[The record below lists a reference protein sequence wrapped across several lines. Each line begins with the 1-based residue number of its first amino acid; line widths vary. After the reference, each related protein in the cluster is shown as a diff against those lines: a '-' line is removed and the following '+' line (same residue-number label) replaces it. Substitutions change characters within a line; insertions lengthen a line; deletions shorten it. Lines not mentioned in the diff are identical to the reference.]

1 MELLDLD
8 GVIEKGVFEIPSYQ
22 RGYAWQMRQLKDFW
36 NDLEHVS
43 KLGNQFHY
51 MHSLTL
57 RELENEFENSAFEII
72 DGQQRLA
79 TSLILLGLLAKTTQN
94 KDPKYSLINLEPIL
108 SYKYYGL
115 SEAFRAITEEEKDL
129 EAFKTS
135 FYAKNLI
142 EAYAFFKEKISDT
155 PIETLEKMFDALI
168 KKMLFSVV
176 GLNDS
181 RIDPFSSF
189 ETINNRGKDLSTLE
203 LLKNRLHFVAHK
215 ICEGK
220 KLEKLQQEINDT
232 YTLIYHDLR
241 QFEDDHLEGFLK
253 HFVAYYYGEKGD
265 FKKRLLEMEFN
276 AHKRYTD
283 NTNFNDEYE
292 KIDELLL
299 YLSYSSKVWYFLH
312 TLDDEELRIEITPK
326 MRGLLDKMRR
336 LNALNDN
343 AFLPLLLSLLTIQR
357 AGKSANEQPYTT
369 KELEGLLEHLERFGF
384 LIYVVAGKNTAKNEW
399 IELAFKAIQ
408 AYRFWGDK
416 ITIENLPTLEENF
429 FNRQGNSALELLE
442 ESIHSLKNTEKWYKW
457 GKALNYLLYEYELH
471 HNPETT
477 LNFDGSIESIEHIL
491 PQNPDQGYSAKEK
504 NWAKNPNIVHALGN
518 LLLMAKNANSSLSN
532 KPFDEKR
539 KEYLKGSY
547 SEKEVAKNASFGVEQ
562 IKERSEKLL
571 DFLIARYRIA
581 ELVDESTIKA
591 FKNALLKTLDD
602 ASLKNKGSIFSASN
616 HNKEEQAM
624 LKR

>member
-1 MELLDLD
+1 MELLNLD
-8 GVIEKGVFEIPSYQ
+8 RVIEKGVFEIPSYQ
-22 RGYAWQMRQLKDFW
+22 RGYAWQERQLKDFW

-43 KLGNQFHY
+43 KLGDKFHY

-57 RELENEFENSAFEII
+57 KELENDFENSAFEII

-115 SEAFRAITEEEKDL
+115 NEAFRAITEEEKDL
-129 EAFKTS
+129 EKFQTS

-142 EAYAFFKEKISDT
+142 EAYTFFKEKISDT
-155 PIETLEKMFDALI
+155 PIEALEKMFDALI

-176 GLNDS
+176 GLNDN

-241 QFEDDHLEGFLK
+241 QFEDAHLEGFLK

-276 AHKRYTD
+276 AHQRYTD
-283 NTNFNDEYE
+283 NTNFDDEYE
-292 KIDELLL
+292 RIDHLLF
-299 YLSYSSKVWYFLH
+299 YLSYSSKVWNFLH
-312 TLDDEELRIEITPK
+312 TLDEKSIALIVDDNKKLEMEITPK
-326 MRGLLDKMRR
+326 MHNLLDKMRR
-336 LNALNDN
+336 LNALSDN
-343 AFLPLLLSLLTIQR
+343 AFLPLLLSLLTIQLVGR
-357 AGKSANEQPYTT
+357 SGDERHYTT
-369 KELEGLLEHLERFGF
+369 KELEGLLEYLERFGF
-384 LIYVVAGKNTAKNEW
+384 LIYGVAGKNTAKNEW
-399 IELAFKAIQ
+399 IELAFEAFR
-408 AYRFWGDK
+408 AYRYGEEN
-416 ITIENLPTLEENF
+416 IAIEKLPTLEKSF

-442 ESIHSLKNTEKWYKW
+442 ESIHSKKNTEKWYKW

-477 LNFDGSIESIEHIL
+477 LNFDGSLESIEHIL

-518 LLLMAKNANSSLSN
+518 LLLIPKNANSSLSN

-539 KEYLKGSY
+539 KQYLKGSY
-547 SEKEVAKNASFGVEQ
+547 SEKEVAKNASFGIEQ

-571 DFLIARYRIA
+571 DFLTAHYRIA

-591 FKNALLKTLDD
+591 FKNA
-602 ASLKNKGSIFSASN
+602 SLKDIK
-616 HNKEEQAM
+616 
-624 LKR
+624 

>member
-22 RGYAWQMRQLKDFW
+22 RGYAWQIRQLEDFW

-43 KLGNQFHY
+43 KLGDKFHY

-57 RELENEFENSAFEII
+57 RGLENELEDSAFEII

-129 EAFKTS
+129 EKFKTS

-142 EAYAFFKEKISDT
+142 KAYTFFKEKISNT
-155 PIETLEKMFDALI
+155 PVGTLERMFDALT
-168 KKMLFSVV
+168 KKMLFSVAE
-176 GLNDS
+176 LNDN

-203 LLKNRLHFVAHK
+203 LFKNRLHFVAHK
-215 ICEGK
+215 ICNGQ
-220 KLEKLQQEINDT
+220 KLETLQQEINKT
-232 YTLIYHDLR
+232 YTIVYYDLR
-241 QFEDDHLEGFLK
+241 SFEDDDLERFLK
-253 HFVAYYYGEKGD
+253 HFVAYYYGENSNR
-265 FKKRLLEMEFN
+265 FKERLLEMEFN
-276 AHKRYTD
+276 AHRKYD
-283 NTNFNDEYE
+283 DANLDDEYE
-292 KIDELLL
+292 KIDELLF
-299 YLSYSSKVWYFLH
+299 YLSYSSKVWNFLH
-312 TLDDEELRIEITPK
+312 TLDDEVLRIEITPK
-326 MRGLLDKMRR
+326 MRTLLDKMRR
-336 LNALNDN
+336 LNALSDN
-343 AFLPLLLSLLTIQR
+343 AFLPLLLSLFTIQLVK
-357 AGKSANEQPYTT
+357 KSTNEQPYTT
-369 KELEGLLEHLERFGF
+369 KELESLLEYLERFGF
-384 LIYVVAGKNTAKNEW
+384 LIYGVAGKNTTKNEW
-399 IELAFKAIQ
+399 IELAFMAFK
-408 AYRFWGDK
+408 AYREGEGN
-416 ITIENLPTLEENF
+416 ITIEYLPTLEKNF
-429 FNRQGNSALELLE
+429 FKGEHSGLKLLE
-442 ESIHSLKNTEKWYKW
+442 NNINFNNTEKWYQW

-477 LNFDGSIESIEHIL
+477 LNFDSSIESIEHIL
-491 PQNPDQGYSAKEK
+491 PQKPDQGYSAKEK

-518 LLLMAKNANSSLSN
+518 LLLIPKNANSSLSN
-532 KPFDEKR
+532 KPFEEKR

-547 SEKEVAKNASFGVEQ
+547 SEKEVAKNASFGVAQ

-581 ELVDESTIKA
+581 ELVGESVIKA
-591 FKNALLKTLDD
+591 FKNALLKD
-602 ASLKNKGSIFSASN
+602 I
-616 HNKEEQAM
+616 E
-624 LKR
+624 

>member
-1 MELLDLD
+1 MELLNLD

-22 RGYAWQMRQLKDFW
+22 RGYAWQIRQLKDFW

-43 KLGNQFHY
+43 KLGDKFHY

-57 RELENEFENSAFEII
+57 RESENEFESSAFEII

-94 KDPKYSLINLEPIL
+94 KDPKYSLINLESIL

-115 SEAFRAITEEEKDL
+115 SEAFRAIMEEEKDL
-129 EAFKTS
+129 ERFQTS

-142 EAYAFFKEKISDT
+142 DSCAFFKEKISDT
-155 PIETLEKMFDALI
+155 PMEMLEKMFDALI

-176 GLNDS
+176 GLNDN

-215 ICEGK
+215 ICDEED
-220 KLEKLQQEINDT
+220 LENLQQEINDT
-232 YTLIYHDLR
+232 YTRIYHDLR
-241 QFEDDHLEGFLK
+241 FFKDDHKDDHLEGFLK

-283 NTNFNDEYE
+283 NTNFDDEYE
-292 KIDELLL
+292 RIDHLLF
-299 YLSYSSKVWYFLH
+299 YLSYSSKVWHFLH
-312 TLDDEELRIEITPK
+312 TPDEKSIALIFDDNRKLEMEITPK
-326 MRGLLDKMRR
+326 MHGLLDKMRR
-336 LNALNDN
+336 LNALSDN
-343 AFLPLLLSLLTIQR
+343 AFLPLLLSLLTIQLVGR
-357 AGKSANEQPYTT
+357 SANEQPYTT
-369 KELEGLLEHLERFGF
+369 QELEGLLEYLERFGF
-384 LIYVVAGKNTAKNEW
+384 LVYGVAGKNTAKNEW
-399 IELAFKAIQ
+399 IELAFQAFR
-408 AYRFWGDK
+408 AYRYGEEN
-416 ITIENLPTLEENF
+416 IAIEKLPTLEKSF
-429 FNRQGNSALELLE
+429 FNRQGNSGLELLE
-442 ESIHSLKNTEKWYKW
+442 ESIHSKKNTEKWYQW

-477 LNFDGSIESIEHIL
+477 LNFDSSIESIEHIL
-491 PQNPDQGYSAKEK
+491 PQKPDQGYSAKEK
-504 NWAKNPNIVHALGN
+504 SWAKNPNIVHALGN
-518 LLLMAKNANSSLSN
+518 LLLIPKNANSSLSN
-532 KPFDEKR
+532 KPFEEKR

-547 SEKEVAKNASFGVEQ
+547 SEKEVAKNVSFGVAQ

-571 DFLIARYRIA
+571 DFLIAHYRIA
-581 ELVDESTIKA
+581 ELVGESEIKA
-591 FKNALLKTLDD
+591 FKNALLRTLND
-602 ASLKNKGSIFSASN
+602 AIVQK
-616 HNKEEQAM
+616 
-624 LKR
+624 

>member
-22 RGYAWQMRQLKDFW
+22 RGYAWQERQLKDFW

-43 KLGNQFHY
+43 KLGDKFHY

-57 RELENEFENSAFEII
+57 RELENDFENSAFEII

-142 EAYAFFKEKISDT
+142 DAYVFFKEKISDT
-155 PIETLEKMFDALI
+155 PIEALEKMFDALI

-176 GLNDS
+176 ELNDN

-241 QFEDDHLEGFLK
+241 RFEDAHLEDFLK

-283 NTNFNDEYE
+283 NTNFNEEYE
-292 KIDELLL
+292 KIDDLLF
-299 YLSYSSKVWYFLH
+299 YLSYSSKVWNFLH
-312 TLDDEELRIEITPK
+312 TLDEKSIALIVDDNKKLEIEITPK
-326 MRGLLDKMRR
+326 MRNLLEKMRR
-336 LNALNDN
+336 LNALSEN

-384 LIYVVAGKNTAKNEW
+384 LIYGVAGKNTAKNEW
-399 IELAFKAIQ
+399 IELAFMAFR
-408 AYRFWGDK
+408 AYRYGEEN
-416 ITIENLPTLEENF
+416 IVIENLPVLEKIF
-429 FNRQGNSALELLE
+429 FNRQGNSGLELLE
-442 ESIHSLKNTEKWYKW
+442 EYIHSKKNAEKWYKW

-471 HNPETT
+471 HNPETN
-477 LNFDGSIESIEHIL
+477 LKFDSSLESIEHVL

-518 LLLMAKNANSSLSN
+518 LLLIPKNANSSLSN

-547 SEKEVAKNASFGVEQ
+547 SEKEVAKNASFGVDQ

-571 DFLIARYRIA
+571 DFLIAHYRIA
-581 ELVDESTIKA
+581 ELVGESAIKT
-591 FKNALLKTLDD
+591 FKNA
-602 ASLKNKGSIFSASN
+602 SLENIK
-616 HNKEEQAM
+616 
-624 LKR
+624 

>member
-1 MELLDLD
+1 MELLNLD

-22 RGYAWQMRQLKDFW
+22 RGYAWQKSQLEDFW

-43 KLGNQFHY
+43 KLGNKFHY

-57 RELENEFENSAFEII
+57 RESENELEDSVFEII

-115 SEAFRAITEEEKDL
+115 SEAFIAITEEEKDL
-129 EAFKTS
+129 ERFQTS

-142 EAYAFFKEKISDT
+142 DAYAFFKEKISDT
-155 PIETLEKMFDALI
+155 PIGTLERMFNSLI

-176 GLNDS
+176 ELNDN

-203 LLKNRLHFVAHK
+203 LFKNRLHFVVHK
-215 ICEGK
+215 ICDGK
-220 KLEKLQQEINDT
+220 KLEKLQNEINDT
-232 YTLIYHDLR
+232 YTRIYYDLR
-241 QFEDDHLEGFLK
+241 HFKDDHLEGFLK

-292 KIDELLL
+292 KIDDLLF
-299 YLSYSSKVWYFLH
+299 YLSYSSKVWNFLH
-312 TLDDEELRIEITPK
+312 TLDEKSIALIFDDNRKLQMEITPK
-326 MRGLLDKMRR
+326 MRGLLDKMRH
-336 LNALNDN
+336 LNALSDN
-343 AFLPLLLSLLTIQR
+343 AFLPLLLSLLTIQLVGR
-357 AGKSANEQPYTT
+357 SANEQPYTT
-369 KELEGLLEHLERFGF
+369 QELEGLLEYLERFGF
-384 LIYVVAGKNTAKNEW
+384 LIYGVAGKNTAKNEW
-399 IELAFKAIQ
+399 IELAFKAFR
-408 AYRFWGDK
+408 AYRYGEEN
-416 ITIENLPTLEENF
+416 IVIGNLPTLEKSF
-429 FNRQGNSALELLE
+429 FKGEHSGLKLLE
-442 ESIHSLKNTEKWYKW
+442 NNINFNNAKKWYEW
-457 GKALNYLLYEYELH
+457 NKALNYLLYEYELY

-477 LNFDGSIESIEHIL
+477 LNFDSSLESIEHIL

-504 NWAKNPNIVHALGN
+504 NWAKNPHIVHALGN
-518 LLLMAKNANSSLSN
+518 LLLIPKNANSSLSN
-532 KPFDEKR
+532 KPFEEKR

-547 SEKEVAKNASFGVEQ
+547 SEKEVAKNASFGVAQ

-581 ELVDESTIKA
+581 ELVNESAIKA
-591 FKNALLKTLDD
+591 FKNALLKDI
-602 ASLKNKGSIFSASN
+602 K
-616 HNKEEQAM
+616 
-624 LKR
+624 

>member
-22 RGYAWQMRQLKDFW
+22 RGYAWQERQLKDFW

-43 KLGNQFHY
+43 KLGDKFHY

-115 SEAFRAITEEEKDL
+115 SEAFRAITEEENDL

-155 PIETLEKMFDALI
+155 PVETLEKMFDALI

-176 GLNDS
+176 GLNDN

-215 ICEGK
+215 ICDGK

-283 NTNFNDEYE
+283 NTNFNEEYE
-292 KIDELLL
+292 KIDELLF
-299 YLSYSSKVWYFLH
+299 YLSYSSKVWNFLH
-312 TLDDEELRIEITPK
+312 TLDEKSITLIVDDNKKLEIEITPK
-326 MRGLLDKMRR
+326 MCGLLEKMRR
-336 LNALNDN
+336 LNALSEN

-384 LIYVVAGKNTAKNEW
+384 LIYGVAGKNTAKNEW
-399 IELAFKAIQ
+399 IELAFKAFRAFRYGEENIV
-408 AYRFWGDK
+408 
-416 ITIENLPTLEENF
+416 IEKLPTLEKSF
-429 FNRQGNSALELLE
+429 FNRQGNSGLELLE
-442 ESIHSLKNTEKWYKW
+442 EYIHSKKNTEKWYQW

-477 LNFDGSIESIEHIL
+477 LNFDSSIESIEHIL
-491 PQNPDQGYSAKEK
+491 PQKPDQGYSVKEK
-504 NWAKNPNIVHALGN
+504 SWAKNPHVVHALGN
-518 LLLMAKNANSSLSN
+518 LLLISKNANSSLSN
-532 KPFDEKR
+532 KPFEEKR
-539 KEYLKGSY
+539 KAYLKGSY

-571 DFLIARYRIA
+571 DFLIVHYHIA
-581 ELVDESTIKA
+581 ELVGESAIKA
-591 FKNALLKTLDD
+591 FKNALLKEI
-602 ASLKNKGSIFSASN
+602 K
-616 HNKEEQAM
+616 
-624 LKR
+624 

>member
-1 MELLDLD
+1 MELLNLD

-22 RGYAWQMRQLKDFW
+22 RGYAWHKEQLKDFW

-43 KLGNQFHY
+43 KLGDKFHY

-115 SEAFRAITEEEKDL
+115 NEAFRAITEEEKDL
-129 EAFKTS
+129 EKFQTS

-142 EAYAFFKEKISDT
+142 NAYAFFKGKISDT
-155 PIETLEKMFDALI
+155 PMEALEKMFDALI

-176 GLNDS
+176 GLNDN

-203 LLKNRLHFVAHK
+203 LFKNRLHFVAHK
-215 ICEGK
+215 ICDGK

-232 YTLIYHDLR
+232 YTRIYYDLR
-241 QFEDDHLEGFLK
+241 HFKDDHLESFLK

-276 AHKRYTD
+276 AHQRYTD
-283 NTNFNDEYE
+283 NTNFDDEYE
-292 KIDELLL
+292 RIDDLLF
-299 YLSYSSKVWYFLH
+299 YLSYSSKVWHFLH
-312 TLDDEELRIEITPK
+312 TLDEKSIALIFDDNRKLEMEITPK

-336 LNALNDN
+336 LNALSDN

-357 AGKSANEQPYTT
+357 AGKSANEQSYAT
-369 KELEGLLEHLERFGF
+369 KELEGLLEYLERFGF
-384 LIYVVAGKNTAKNEW
+384 LIYGVAGKNTAKNEW
-399 IELAFKAIQ
+399 IELAFRAFR
-408 AYRFWGDK
+408 AYRYGEEN
-416 ITIENLPTLEENF
+416 IAIEDLPTLEKSF

-442 ESIHSLKNTEKWYKW
+442 ESIHSKKNTEKWYQW

-477 LNFDGSIESIEHIL
+477 LNFDSSLESIEHIL
-491 PQNPDQGYSAKEK
+491 PQKPDQGYNAKEK
-504 NWAKNPNIVHALGN
+504 SWAKNPHIVHALGN
-518 LLLMAKNANSSLSN
+518 LLLIPKNANSSLSN
-532 KPFDEKR
+532 KPFEEKR
-539 KEYLKGSY
+539 KQYLKGSY
-547 SEKEVAKNASFGVEQ
+547 SEKEVAKNTSFGVAQ

-581 ELVDESTIKA
+581 ELVDESAIKA
-591 FKNALLKTLDD
+591 FKNA
-602 ASLKNKGSIFSASN
+602 SLKDI
-616 HNKEEQAM
+616 E
-624 LKR
+624 

>member
-8 GVIEKGVFEIPSYQ
+8 RVMEKGVFEIPSYQ

-115 SEAFRAITEEEKDL
+115 NEAFRAITEEEKDL

-142 EAYAFFKEKISDT
+142 DAYEFFKEKISDT
-155 PIETLEKMFDALI
+155 PIETLERMFDALI
-168 KKMLFSVV
+168 KKMLFSVM
-176 GLNDS
+176 GLNDN

-215 ICEGK
+215 ICDGK

-241 QFEDDHLEGFLK
+241 QFEDAHLEGFLK

-283 NTNFNDEYE
+283 NTNFNEEYE
-292 KIDELLL
+292 KIDDLLF
-299 YLSYSSKVWYFLH
+299 YLSYSSKVWNFLH
-312 TLDDEELRIEITPK
+312 TLDKKSITLIVDDNKKLEIEITPK
-326 MRGLLDKMRR
+326 MRNLLEKMRR
-336 LNALNDN
+336 LNALSDN
-343 AFLPLLLSLLTIQR
+343 AFLPLLLSLLTIQLAVR
-357 AGKSANEQPYTT
+357 SGSKRHYTT
-369 KELEGLLEHLERFGF
+369 KELEDLLEYLERFGF
-384 LIYVVAGKNTAKNEW
+384 LIYGVAGKDTPKNEW

-408 AYRFWGDK
+408 ACRSWDDK
-416 ITIENLPTLEENF
+416 ITIEDLPTLEKNF
-429 FNRQGNSALELLE
+429 FNRQGNSTLELLE
-442 ESIHSLKNTEKWYKW
+442 ESILSKKNAEKWYKW

-491 PQNPDQGYSAKEK
+491 PQKPDQGYSAKEK

-571 DFLIARYRIA
+571 DFLIAHYRIA
-581 ELVDESTIKA
+581 ELVDESAIQA
-591 FKNALLKTLDD
+591 FKNALLKDI
-602 ASLKNKGSIFSASN
+602 K
-616 HNKEEQAM
+616 
-624 LKR
+624 

>member
-1 MELLDLD
+1 M
-8 GVIEKGVFEIPSYQ
+8 
-22 RGYAWQMRQLKDFW
+22 KDFW

-43 KLGNQFHY
+43 KLGNKFHY

-57 RELENEFENSAFEII
+57 RELENELEDSAFEII

-142 EAYAFFKEKISDT
+142 KAYAFFKEKISDT

-176 GLNDS
+176 ELNDN

-215 ICEGK
+215 ICDEGD
-220 KLEKLQQEINDT
+220 LENLQQEINDT
-232 YTLIYHDLR
+232 YTRIYHDLR
-241 QFEDDHLEGFLK
+241 FFEDTHLGDFLK
-253 HFVAYYYGEKGD
+253 YFVAYYYGEKKD
-265 FKKRLLEMEFN
+265 FKERLLNTAFD
-276 AHKRYTD
+276 AHKKYD
-283 NTNFNDEYE
+283 DLYDEYE
-292 KIDELLL
+292 KINDLLL

-326 MRGLLDKMRR
+326 TRTLLEKMRC
-336 LNALNDN
+336 LNALSDN
-343 AFLPLLLSLLTIQR
+343 AFLPLLLSLFTIQLAVR
-357 AGKSANEQPYTT
+357 SGSERHYTT
-369 KELEGLLEHLERFGF
+369 KELESLSAYLERFGF
-384 LIYVVAGKNTAKNEW
+384 LIYGVAGKNTAKNEW
-399 IELAFKAIQ
+399 IELAFQAFR
-408 AYRFWGDK
+408 AYRFWENK
-416 ITIENLPTLEENF
+416 ITIEDLPTLEKSF
-429 FNRQGNSALELLE
+429 FKGEHSALELLE
-442 ESIHSLKNTEKWYKW
+442 ENIHSKKNTEKWYQW
-457 GKALNYLLYEYELH
+457 DKALNYLLYEYELY

-491 PQNPDQGYSAKEK
+491 PQKPDQGYSAKEK
-504 NWAKNPNIVHALGN
+504 DWAKNPHVVHALGN
-518 LLLMAKNANSSLSN
+518 LLLISKNANSSLSN
-532 KPFDEKR
+532 KPFEEKR
-539 KEYLKGSY
+539 KAYLKGSY
-547 SEKEVAKNASFGVEQ
+547 SEKEVAKNASFGIIEIQ
-562 IKERSEKLL
+562 KRSEKLL
-571 DFLIARYRIA
+571 DFLIMRYRIA
-581 ELVDESTIKA
+581 ELVGEDAIKD
-591 FKNALLKTLDD
+591 FKNALLKEI
-602 ASLKNKGSIFSASN
+602 K
-616 HNKEEQAM
+616 
-624 LKR
+624 

>member
-1 MELLDLD
+1 MELLNLD

-79 TSLILLGLLAKTTQN
+79 TSLILLGLLAKTTKH

-129 EAFKTS
+129 EAFKAS

-142 EAYAFFKEKISDT
+142 KAYAFFKEKISDT

-176 GLNDS
+176 GLNDN

-203 LLKNRLHFVAHK
+203 LLKNRLHFVVHK

-220 KLEKLQQEINDT
+220 KLEKLQQEINNT

-265 FKKRLLEMEFN
+265 FKKRLLEMELN

-283 NTNFNDEYE
+283 NTNFNEEYE
-292 KIDELLL
+292 KIDDLLF
-299 YLSYSSKVWYFLH
+299 YLSYSSKVWNFLH
-312 TLDDEELRIEITPK
+312 TLDEKSITLIVDDNKKLEIEITPK
-326 MRGLLDKMRR
+326 MRGLLEKMRR
-336 LNALNDN
+336 LNALSEN

-357 AGKSANEQPYTT
+357 AGKSTNEQPYTT
-369 KELEGLLEHLERFGF
+369 KELEGLLEYLERFGF
-384 LIYVVAGKNTAKNEW
+384 LIYGVAGKNTAKNEW
-399 IELAFKAIQ
+399 IELAFQAFR
-408 AYRFWGDK
+408 AYRSWEDR
-416 ITIENLPTLEENF
+416 ITIEDLPTLEKNF
-429 FNRQGNSALELLE
+429 FKGEHSGLELLE
-442 ESIHSLKNTEKWYKW
+442 ESIHSKKNTEKWYKW
-457 GKALNYLLYEYELH
+457 GKALNYLLYEYELR

-477 LNFDGSIESIEHIL
+477 LKFDDSIESIEHIL

-504 NWAKNPNIVHALGN
+504 NWAKNPNIVHALVN

-571 DFLIARYRIA
+571 DFLIAHYRVA
-581 ELVDESTIKA
+581 ELVGESAIKA
-591 FKNALLKTLDD
+591 FKNALLKD
-602 ASLKNKGSIFSASN
+602 I
-616 HNKEEQAM
+616 E
-624 LKR
+624 

>member
-1 MELLDLD
+1 MELLTLD
-8 GVIEKGVFEIPSYQ
+8 GVVEKGVFEIPSYQ
-22 RGYAWQMRQLKDFW
+22 RGYAWQIRQLKDFW

-43 KLGNQFHY
+43 KLGDKFHY

-57 RELENEFENSAFEII
+57 RELENEFESSAFEII

-79 TSLILLGLLAKTTQN
+79 TSLILLGLLAKITKH

-115 SEAFRAITEEEKDL
+115 SEAFRAIMEEEKDL
-129 EAFKTS
+129 KAFKTS

-142 EAYAFFKEKISDT
+142 DAYAFFQEKISDT
-155 PIETLEKMFDALI
+155 PMETLEKMFDALI

-176 GLNDS
+176 ELNDN

-203 LLKNRLHFVAHK
+203 LLKNRLHFVVHK
-215 ICEGK
+215 ICDEED
-220 KLEKLQQEINDT
+220 LENLQNEINDT
-232 YTLIYHDLR
+232 YTRIYHDLR
-241 QFEDDHLEGFLK
+241 SFEDDHLDSFLK
-253 HFVAYYYGEKGD
+253 HFVAYYYGENSK
-265 FKKRLLEMEFN
+265 FKERLLDTAFD
-276 AHKRYTD
+276 AHKKYHSSY
-283 NTNFNDEYE
+283 DEYE
-292 KIDELLL
+292 KINDLLL

-336 LNALNDN
+336 LNALSDN

-384 LIYVVAGKNTAKNEW
+384 LIYGVAGKNTAKNKW
-399 IELAFKAIQ
+399 IGLAFKAIQ
-408 AYRFWGDK
+408 ACRFWEDK
-416 ITIENLPTLEENF
+416 ITIEDLPTLEKNF
-429 FNRQGNSALELLE
+429 FKGEHSGLELLE
-442 ESIHSLKNTEKWYKW
+442 ESIHSKKNTEKWYKW

-477 LNFDGSIESIEHIL
+477 LNFDGSIESIEHVL
-491 PQNPDQGYSAKEK
+491 PQNPDQGYSTKEK
-504 NWAKNPNIVHALGN
+504 NWAKNPHVVHALGN
-518 LLLMAKNANSSLSN
+518 LLLIPKNANSSLSN

-539 KEYLKGSY
+539 KAYLKGSY
-547 SEKEVAKNASFGVEQ
+547 SEKEVAKNATFGVVEIQ
-562 IKERSEKLL
+562 KRSEKLL
-571 DFLIARYRIA
+571 DFLIAHYRIA
-581 ELVDESTIKA
+581 ELVGESAIKA
-591 FKNALLKTLDD
+591 FKNALLKEI
-602 ASLKNKGSIFSASN
+602 K
-616 HNKEEQAM
+616 
-624 LKR
+624 

>member
-22 RGYAWQMRQLKDFW
+22 RGYAWQERQLKDFW

-43 KLGNQFHY
+43 KLGDKFHY

-57 RELENEFENSAFEII
+57 RELENELESSAFEII

-115 SEAFRAITEEEKDL
+115 SEAFRAIMEEEKDL
-129 EAFKTS
+129 EIFQTS

-142 EAYAFFKEKISDT
+142 DAYTFFKEKISDT
-155 PIETLEKMFDALI
+155 PVGTLEKMFDALI

-176 GLNDS
+176 ELNDN

-215 ICEGK
+215 ICDEED
-220 KLEKLQQEINDT
+220 LENLQNEINDT
-232 YTLIYHDLR
+232 YTRIYHDLR
-241 QFEDDHLEGFLK
+241 FFKDDHLEGFLK
-253 HFVAYYYGEKGD
+253 HFVAYYYGENSK
-265 FKKRLLEMEFN
+265 FKERLLDTAFD
-276 AHKRYTD
+276 AHKKYHSSY
-283 NTNFNDEYE
+283 DEYE
-292 KIDELLL
+292 KINDLLL

-326 MRGLLDKMRR
+326 MRGLLDKMRH
-336 LNALNDN
+336 LNALSEN
-343 AFLPLLLSLLTIQR
+343 AFLPLLLSLLTIQLAVR
-357 AGKSANEQPYTT
+357 SGDERHYTT
-369 KELEGLLEHLERFGF
+369 KELEDLLEYLERFGF
-384 LIYVVAGKNTAKNEW
+384 LIYGVAGKNTAKNEW
-399 IELAFKAIQ
+399 IGLAFKAIQ
-408 AYRFWGDK
+408 ACRFWEDK
-416 ITIENLPTLEENF
+416 ITIEDLPTLEKNF
-429 FNRQGNSALELLE
+429 FNRHKNSALELLE
-442 ESIHSLKNTEKWYKW
+442 ESILSKKNTEKWYEW
-457 GKALNYLLYEYELH
+457 GKALNYLLYEYELY

-477 LNFDGSIESIEHIL
+477 LNFDSSIESIEHIL
-491 PQNPDQGYSAKEK
+491 PQKPDQGYSAKEK
-504 NWAKNPNIVHALGN
+504 SWAKNPHIVHALGN
-518 LLLMAKNANSSLSN
+518 LLLIPKNANSSLSN
-532 KPFDEKR
+532 KPFEEKR
-539 KEYLKGSY
+539 KQYLKGSY
-547 SEKEVAKNASFGVEQ
+547 SEKEVAKNASFGVVQ

-581 ELVDESTIKA
+581 ELVGESEIKA
-591 FKNALLKTLDD
+591 FKSALLKEI
-602 ASLKNKGSIFSASN
+602 K
-616 HNKEEQAM
+616 
-624 LKR
+624 

>member
-22 RGYAWQMRQLKDFW
+22 RGYAWQERQLKDFW

-43 KLGNQFHY
+43 KLGNQSHY

-57 RELENEFENSAFEII
+57 RELENEFENSTFEII

-94 KDPKYSLINLEPIL
+94 KDPKYSLINLKPIL

-115 SEAFRAITEEEKDL
+115 SEAFRAITEEEKNL

-142 EAYAFFKEKISDT
+142 DTYAFFKEKISNT

-176 GLNDS
+176 GLNDN

-241 QFEDDHLEGFLK
+241 QFEDTHLEGFLK

-283 NTNFNDEYE
+283 NTNFDDEYE
-292 KIDELLL
+292 RIDDLLF
-299 YLSYSSKVWYFLH
+299 YLSYSSKVWNFLH
-312 TLDDEELRIEITPK
+312 TLDEKSIALIVDDNKKLEMEITPK
-326 MRGLLDKMRR
+326 MRGLLEKMRR

-384 LIYVVAGKNTAKNEW
+384 LIYGVADGKKTAKNEW

-429 FNRQGNSALELLE
+429 FKGKYSGLELLE
-442 ESIHSLKNTEKWYKW
+442 ESIHSKKNAEKWYQW

-477 LNFDGSIESIEHIL
+477 LNFDSSLESIEHIL
-491 PQNPDQGYSAKEK
+491 PQKPDQGYSAKEK
-504 NWAKNPNIVHALGN
+504 NWTKNPNIVHALGN
-518 LLLMAKNANSSLSN
+518 LLLIPKNANSSLSN

-539 KEYLKGSY
+539 KEYFKGSY

-581 ELVDESTIKA
+581 ELVGESAIKA
-591 FKNALLKTLDD
+591 FKNALLKDI
-602 ASLKNKGSIFSASN
+602 K
-616 HNKEEQAM
+616 
-624 LKR
+624 

>member
-1 MELLDLD
+1 MKLLDLD

-22 RGYAWQMRQLKDFW
+22 RGYAWQDRQLKDFW

-43 KLGNQFHY
+43 KLGDKFHY

-57 RELENEFENSAFEII
+57 RELENEFESSAFEII

-79 TSLILLGLLAKTTQN
+79 TSLILLGLLAKITQN

-115 SEAFRAITEEEKDL
+115 SEAFRAITEEEKNL
-129 EAFKTS
+129 KAFKTS

-142 EAYAFFKEKISDT
+142 DAYAFFKEKISNT
-155 PIETLEKMFDALI
+155 PVEALEKMFDALI

-176 GLNDS
+176 GLNDN

-203 LLKNRLHFVAHK
+203 LFKNRLHFVAHK
-215 ICEGK
+215 ICDGK
-220 KLEKLQQEINDT
+220 KLEKLQQEINNT

-241 QFEDDHLEGFLK
+241 QFEDAHLESFLK

-283 NTNFNDEYE
+283 NTNFDDEYE
-292 KIDELLL
+292 KIDDLLF
-299 YLSYSSKVWYFLH
+299 YLSYSSKVWNFLH
-312 TLDDEELRIEITPK
+312 TLDEKSITLIVDDNRKLEMEITPK
-326 MRGLLDKMRR
+326 MRNLLEKMRR

-369 KELEGLLEHLERFGF
+369 QELEGLLEYLERFGF
-384 LIYVVAGKNTAKNEW
+384 LIYGVAGKNTAKNEW
-399 IELAFKAIQ
+399 IELAFEAFR
-408 AYRFWGDK
+408 AYKYGEEN
-416 ITIENLPTLEENF
+416 IVIEKLPTLEKSF
-429 FNRQGNSALELLE
+429 FNRQGNSGLELLE
-442 ESIHSLKNTEKWYKW
+442 EYIHSKKNAEKWYKW

-491 PQNPDQGYSAKEK
+491 PQKPDQGYSAKEK
-504 NWAKNPNIVHALGN
+504 NWAKNPHIVHALGN
-518 LLLMAKNANSSLSN
+518 LLLIAKNANSSLSN

-539 KEYLKGSY
+539 KQYLKGSY
-547 SEKEVAKNASFGVEQ
+547 SEKEVAKNASFGVVQ

-571 DFLIARYRIA
+571 DFLIAHYNIA
-581 ELVDESTIKA
+581 ELVGESTIKA
-591 FKNALLKTLDD
+591 FKNALLKD
-602 ASLKNKGSIFSASN
+602 I
-616 HNKEEQAM
+616 E
-624 LKR
+624 

>member
-22 RGYAWQMRQLKDFW
+22 RGYAWQIRQWKDFW

-57 RELENEFENSAFEII
+57 RELENDFENSAFEII

-94 KDPKYSLINLEPIL
+94 KDKKYSLINLEPIL

-115 SEAFRAITEEEKDL
+115 SEAFRAITEEEYL
-129 EAFKTS
+129 EKFKTS

-142 EAYAFFKEKISDT
+142 SAYEFFKEKTSNIT
-155 PIETLEKMFDALI
+155 NPTLNKLLDALT

-176 GLNDS
+176 ELNDD

-203 LLKNRLHFVAHK
+203 LFKNRLHFVAHK
-215 ICEGK
+215 ICDGK
-220 KLEKLQQEINDT
+220 KLEKLQQEINNT

-241 QFEDDHLEGFLK
+241 HFKDDHLESFLN

-283 NTNFNDEYE
+283 NTNFNEEYE
-292 KIDELLL
+292 KIDELLF
-299 YLSYSSKVWYFLH
+299 YLSYSSKVWNFLH
-312 TLDDEELRIEITPK
+312 TLDEKSIALIFDDNRKLEMEITPK
-326 MRGLLDKMRR
+326 MRSLLDKMRR
-336 LNALNDN
+336 LNALSDN
-343 AFLPLLLSLLTIQR
+343 AFLPLLLSLFTIQLVK
-357 AGKSANEQPYTT
+357 KSANKQPYTT
-369 KELEGLLEHLERFGF
+369 QELEGLLEYLERFGF
-384 LIYVVAGKNTAKNEW
+384 LIYGVAGKNTAKNEW
-399 IELAFKAIQ
+399 IELAFEAFR
-408 AYRFWGDK
+408 AYRCGEEN
-416 ITIENLPTLEENF
+416 IVIENLPTLEKNF
-429 FNRQGNSALELLE
+429 FNKQGNSALELLE
-442 ESIHSLKNTEKWYKW
+442 ENIHSKKNTEKWYQW

-477 LNFDGSIESIEHIL
+477 LNFDSSIESIEHIL
-491 PQNPDQGYSAKEK
+491 PQKPDQGYSAKEK
-504 NWAKNPNIVHALGN
+504 SWAKNPHIVHALGN
-518 LLLMAKNANSSLSN
+518 LLLIAKNANSSLSN
-532 KPFDEKR
+532 KPFEEKR
-539 KEYLKGSY
+539 KQYLKGSY
-547 SEKEVAKNASFGVEQ
+547 SEKEVAKNASFGVVQ

-581 ELVDESTIKA
+581 ELVGESTIKA
-591 FKNALLKTLDD
+591 FKNALLKDI
-602 ASLKNKGSIFSASN
+602 K
-616 HNKEEQAM
+616 
-624 LKR
+624 

>member
-1 MELLDLD
+1 MELLTLD
-8 GVIEKGVFEIPSYQ
+8 GVVEKGVFEIPSYQ
-22 RGYAWQMRQLKDFW
+22 RGYAWQIRQLKDFW

-57 RELENEFENSAFEII
+57 RELENEFESSAFEII

-79 TSLILLGLLAKTTQN
+79 TSLILLGLLAKITQN

-142 EAYAFFKEKISDT
+142 DAYAFFQEKISET
-155 PIETLEKMFDALI
+155 PVGTLEKMFNSLI

-176 GLNDS
+176 ELNDN

-215 ICEGK
+215 ICDEED
-220 KLEKLQQEINDT
+220 LEKLQNEINDT

-241 QFEDDHLEGFLK
+241 HFKDDHLEGFLK

-283 NTNFNDEYE
+283 NTNFDDEYE
-292 KIDELLL
+292 RIDDLLF
-299 YLSYSSKVWYFLH
+299 YLSYSSKVWHFLH
-312 TLDDEELRIEITPK
+312 TLDEKSIALIVDDNKKLEMEITPK

-336 LNALNDN
+336 LNALSEN
-343 AFLPLLLSLLTIQR
+343 AFLPLLLSLFTIQLAVR
-357 AGKSANEQPYTT
+357 SERHYTT
-369 KELEGLLEHLERFGF
+369 KELEGLLEYLERFGF
-384 LIYVVAGKNTAKNEW
+384 LIYGVAGKNTAKNEW
-399 IELAFKAIQ
+399 IELAFQAFR
-408 AYRFWGDK
+408 AYRSWEDR
-416 ITIENLPTLEENF
+416 ITIEYLPPLEKHF
-429 FNRQGNSALELLE
+429 FKGEHSGLKLLE
-442 ESIHSLKNTEKWYKW
+442 NNINFNNAKKWYEW
-457 GKALNYLLYEYELH
+457 NKALNYLLYEYELY

-477 LNFDGSIESIEHIL
+477 LNFDSSIESIEHIL
-491 PQNPDQGYSAKEK
+491 PQKPDQG
-504 NWAKNPNIVHALGN
+504 
-518 LLLMAKNANSSLSN
+518 
-532 KPFDEKR
+532 
-539 KEYLKGSY
+539 
-547 SEKEVAKNASFGVEQ
+547 
-562 IKERSEKLL
+562 
-571 DFLIARYRIA
+571 
-581 ELVDESTIKA
+581 
-591 FKNALLKTLDD
+591 
-602 ASLKNKGSIFSASN
+602 
-616 HNKEEQAM
+616 
-624 LKR
+624 

>member
-22 RGYAWQMRQLKDFW
+22 RGYAWQERQLKDFW
-36 NDLEHVS
+36 NNLEHVS

-57 RELENEFENSAFEII
+57 RELENDFENSAFEII

-142 EAYAFFKEKISDT
+142 DAYAFFKEKIRNLPNT
-155 PIETLEKMFDALI
+155 TLNKLLDALT

-176 GLNDS
+176 GLNDN

-203 LLKNRLHFVAHK
+203 LLKNRLHFVVHK
-215 ICEGK
+215 ICDEED
-220 KLEKLQQEINDT
+220 LENLQQEINDT

-241 QFEDDHLEGFLK
+241 FFKDDRLENFLK
-253 HFVAYYYGEKGD
+253 HFVAYYYGENSK
-265 FKKRLLEMEFN
+265 FKERLLDTEFD
-276 AHKRYTD
+276 AHKKYHASY
-283 NTNFNDEYE
+283 DEYE
-292 KIDELLL
+292 KINDLLF
-299 YLSYSSKVWYFLH
+299 YLSYSSKVWNFLH
-312 TLDDEELRIEITPK
+312 TLDNEELRIEITPK

-336 LNALNDN
+336 LNALSDN
-343 AFLPLLLSLLTIQR
+343 AFLPLLLSLLTIQLVGR
-357 AGKSANEQPYTT
+357 SGDERHYTT
-369 KELEGLLEHLERFGF
+369 KEFEYLLEHLERFGF
-384 LIYVVAGKNTAKNEW
+384 LIYGVAGKNTAKNEW

-416 ITIENLPTLEENF
+416 ITIENLPTLEKSF
-429 FNRQGNSALELLE
+429 FNRQGNSTLELLE
-442 ESIHSLKNTEKWYKW
+442 ESIHSKKNAEKWYQW

-477 LNFDGSIESIEHIL
+477 LNFDGSIESIEHVL

-518 LLLMAKNANSSLSN
+518 LLLIAKNANSSLSN

-539 KEYLKGSY
+539 KQYLKGSY
-547 SEKEVAKNASFGVEQ
+547 SEKEVAKNASFEVEQ

-581 ELVDESTIKA
+581 ELVGESAIKA
-591 FKNALLKTLDD
+591 FKNALLKDIRLCITQ
-602 ASLKNKGSIFSASN
+602 K
-616 HNKEEQAM
+616 
-624 LKR
+624 

>member
-1 MELLDLD
+1 MELLNLD

-22 RGYAWQMRQLKDFW
+22 RGYAWQERQLKDFW

-57 RELENEFENSAFEII
+57 RELENDFENSAFEII

-79 TSLILLGLLAKTTQN
+79 TSLILLGLLAKITQH

-115 SEAFRAITEEEKDL
+115 SEAFRAIMEEEKDL

-142 EAYAFFKEKISDT
+142 DAYEFFQEKISDT
-155 PIETLEKMFDALI
+155 PMETLEKMFDALI

-176 GLNDS
+176 ELNDN

-241 QFEDDHLEGFLK
+241 QFEDAHLEGFLK

-283 NTNFNDEYE
+283 NTNFDDEYE
-292 KIDELLL
+292 KINDLLL

-326 MRGLLDKMRR
+326 MHDLLDKMRR
-336 LNALNDN
+336 LNALSNN
-343 AFLPLLLSLLTIQR
+343 AFLPLLLSLLTIQLAVR
-357 AGKSANEQPYTT
+357 SGSERHYTAQ
-369 KELEGLLEHLERFGF
+369 ELEGLLEYLERFGF
-384 LIYVVAGKNTAKNEW
+384 LVYGVAGKNTAKNEW
-399 IELAFKAIQ
+399 IGLAFKAIQ
-408 AYRFWGDK
+408 ACRFWEDK
-416 ITIENLPTLEENF
+416 ITIEDLPTLEKNF
-429 FNRQGNSALELLE
+429 FNRHKNSALELLE
-442 ESIHSLKNTEKWYKW
+442 EYIHSKKNTEKWYRW
-457 GKALNYLLYEYELH
+457 DKALNYLLYEYELY

-477 LNFDGSIESIEHIL
+477 LNFDSSIESIEHIL

-504 NWAKNPNIVHALGN
+504 SWAKNPHIVHALGN
-518 LLLMAKNANSSLSN
+518 LLLIPKNANSSLSN
-532 KPFDEKR
+532 KPFEEKR

-547 SEKEVAKNASFGVEQ
+547 SEKEVAKNASFGVVQ

-581 ELVDESTIKA
+581 ELVNESAIKA
-591 FKNALLKTLDD
+591 FKNALLKEI
-602 ASLKNKGSIFSASN
+602 K
-616 HNKEEQAM
+616 
-624 LKR
+624 